1 MLDAITGWLL
11 DLFKRVFVALWSFVQ
26 DAFIL
31 LLDLLLSA
39 IVAVLGA
46 IPVPAQLSAGL
57 GSLWSALDPAIIH
70 FLTLFGLPQ
79 ALALVGAAFV
89 FRLGRKIVT
98 LFQW

>member
-1 MLDAITGWLL
+1 MLDAITRWFLE
-11 DLFKRVFVALWSFVQ
+11 LFRKVFTALWDFVSDILISVL
-26 DAFIL
+26 DA
-31 LLDLLLSA
+31 LLSA
-39 IVAVLGA
+39 IVALLGA
-46 IPVPAQLSAGL
+46 IPVPAQLSQGL

-70 FLTLFGLPQ
+70 FLVMFGLPQ